1 MQPDL
6 HQPLRLAGIYVL
18 FSSAWILL
26 SDRLLGSLNL
36 DSTATQLLQT
46 YKGLAFVLLSALL
59 IGVLSLREQRV
70 KRRLFDALSASN
82 RQLELAQRNANLG
95 NWQYPGKFIWSASA
109 LTLLGQPPQSQANS
123 FAALLEWLHSGDRQA
138 AEQAWQ
144 HFLNGHAPLLIE
156 LRLLPTADGHCRW
169 LLLRGEVDEAGV
181 PYGSLQDVTQQQR
194 DEQALR
200 ESEQRFRQLFEH
212 TPRIAVQGYNHQRRV
227 IYWNQAS
234 CDLYGYSRTEALG
247 QQLENLI
254 VPAPLRAQV
263 ASDVQKMLTGG
274 APIPAAE
281 LQLQRK
287 NGELVWVY
295 SSHLLLRNS
304 HEQVELY
311 CVDIDLGAQKAAHQA
326 LHNSE
331 ARYRQLLN
339 QLDEAIFLCDPQLHL
354 SFLNPAWAIITGHA
368 ERSSLGQALPSFLH
382 PADALTLSSHAG
394 QILSGQLGG
403 WSGECRLRR
412 ADGQLHWV
420 ELQLSLDDGHGLQG
434 SLSDIHAQHQAQELQ
449 LARNLVLDQLLMQ
462 APLNSTL
469 SSIAERLEAL
479 NPQMRVSIMLLNAG
493 KLQLVAAPSL
503 PSDYCAA
510 TNGISAQLGVGSC
523 GAAAASGEL
532 VIAEDLQNHPNWQNY
547 RELTRAADLQ
557 ACWSLPFKND
567 SGQVLGTFGIYYH
580 ECCLPSDDDIAL
592 VTEFTRL
599 AGLALQQ
606 QQREAAR
613 HEVELRFRATFEHA
627 ALGIAHVSPSGELL
641 RVNRQFCEL
650 LGYSEERLTGL
661 HVQELT
667 DPDDLP
673 ADLSQMQQLLAG
685 QIRSYHMEKRYLR
698 ADHSLLW
705 ANLCVTLV
713 RHANG
718 EPHYFISLVEDISQ
732 RKQQEQALR
741 QAATVFDS
749 TREAVLIVDG
759 QRRILASNPAYSAIT
774 GQPAEASV
782 GSRLP
787 LLLSNS
793 AERSRYR
800 NIWRGLKAQ
809 GDWEGE
815 LTARRADG
823 SLCPLWLNA
832 SRVRDCDPAQ
842 PRYVLAFTD
851 LSQFKDSQERLAHLA
866 HYDPLTDLPNR
877 LFAQERLS
885 HALERAQ
892 RHGERVA
899 VLFIDLD
906 HFKTIN
912 DGLGHAVGDELLITV
927 ARRLQQR
934 LRNEDTLARL
944 GGDEFLVVLE
954 NLTRPEEAAQIAQAL
969 IQLFERPLPLG
980 NERDAYLGASIGI
993 SYYPDDGQSADELI
1007 RNADAALY
1015 QAKAEGR
1022 NTYRFYTQE
1031 LTTRAHSRLTMESKL
1046 RQAIKRGEFILH
1058 FQPLVDTESGKPLGV
1073 EALVRWNSPEGI
1085 ISPADFIPLAEETGL
1100 IVPIGTWV
1108 LREAC
1113 RQAQALRSQ
1122 GLALDT
1128 VAVNLSP
1135 RQFRQPDLLKQVR
1148 DALNDSG
1155 LPASCLELEIT
1166 EGALMD
1172 DVAQTQASLRALKS
1186 LGLRLAVD
1194 DFGTGYSSLA
1204 YLRRFPLDKLKID
1217 QSFMHGVPEDHGN
1230 LEIVATIITLARSLN
1245 LTVIAEG
1252 VETSGQLAALRRLG
1266 CEQSQGYLFSR
1277 PLSLE
1282 NLREWLINHR
1292 QSVA

>member
-26 SDRLLGSLNL
+26 SDRLLGSLDL

-59 IGVLSLREQRV
+59 IGVLSLREQRA

-95 NWQYPGKFIWSASA
+95 NWQYPGKFIWSTPA
-109 LTLLGQPPQSQANS
+109 LALLGQPPESKANS
-123 FAALLEWLHSGDRQA
+123 VAALLEWLHPADRQA
-138 AEQAWQ
+138 VEQAWQ
-144 HFLNGHAPLLIE
+144 HFLNGQAPLLID
-156 LRLLPTADGHCRW
+156 LRLLPTVDGHCRW
-169 LLLRGEVDEAGV
+169 LMLRGEVDEDGT
-181 PYGSLQDVTQQQR
+181 PYGSLQDISQQQR

-212 TPRIAVQGYNHQRRV
+212 TPRIAVQGYNNQRRV

-254 VPAPLRAQV
+254 IPPAQRPQV
-263 ASDVQKMLTGG
+263 ASDVQKMLAGG

-311 CVDIDLGAQKAAHQA
+311 CVDIDLGAQKAAHEAQ
-326 LHNSE
+326 HNSE
-331 ARYRQLLN
+331 VRYRQLLN
-339 QLDEAIFLCDPQLHL
+339 QLDEAIFLCDSQLHL

-368 ERSSLGQALPSFLH
+368 ERSSLGQTLPSFLH
-382 PADALTLSSHAG
+382 PADALILSSHAG
-394 QILSGQLGG
+394 QILSGQLIG

-420 ELQLSLDDGHGLQG
+420 ELQLSLDDGRGLQG

-449 LARNLVLDQLLMQ
+449 LARNLVLDQLLTQ
-462 APLNSTL
+462 APLSNIL
-469 SSIAERLEAL
+469 NSIAERLEAL
-479 NPQMRVSIMLLNAG
+479 NPQMRVSIMLVNDD
-493 KLQLVAAPSL
+493 KLQLAAAPSL
-503 PSDYCAA
+503 PSDYCTAID
-510 TNGISAQLGVGSC
+510 GIAVQLGVGFCSH
-523 GAAAASGEL
+523 AAASGEL
-532 VIAEDLQNHPNWQNY
+532 MIAEDLQSHPDWQNY
-547 RELTRAADLQ
+547 RELTRDADLQ
-557 ACWSLPFKND
+557 ACWALPFKND
-567 SGQVLGTFGIYYH
+567 GGQVLGTFGIYYR
-580 ECCLPSDDDIAL
+580 ECGLPSDDDIAL

-599 AGLALQQ
+599 AELALQQ

-613 HEVELRFRATFEHA
+613 QEVELRFRATFEHA
-627 ALGIAHVSPSGELL
+627 AIGIAHVSPSGQLL
-641 RVNRQFCEL
+641 RVNRQLCEQ

-661 HVQELT
+661 HFQELT
-667 DPDDLP
+667 DPEDLP
-673 ADLSQMQQLLAG
+673 ADLSQMHQLLAG
-685 QIRSYHMEKRYLR
+685 QIRSYQMEKRYLR
-698 ADHSLLW
+698 ADRSSLW
-705 ANLCVTLV
+705 ANLCVTLI

-718 EPHYFISLVEDISQ
+718 EPHYFISLVEDIGQ

-741 QAATVFDS
+741 QAATVFES

-759 QRRILASNPAYSAIT
+759 QRRILASNPAYSTIT
-774 GQPAEASV
+774 GQSAEASA

-787 LLLSNS
+787 LLLSTS
-793 AERSRYR
+793 VERSRYR

-851 LSQFKDSQERLAHLA
+851 LSMFKDSQERLAHLA

-877 LFAQERLS
+877 LFAHERLS
-885 HALERAQ
+885 HALVRAQ

-912 DGLGHAVGDELLITV
+912 DGLGHAIGDELLITV

-954 NLTRPEEAAQIAQAL
+954 NLAHPEEAAQIAQAL

-1031 LTTRAHSRLTMESKL
+1031 LTARAHSRLTMESKL

-1058 FQPLVDTESGKPLGV
+1058 YQPLVDTDSGTPLGV
-1073 EALVRWNSPEGI
+1073 EALVRWNSPEGM
-1085 ISPADFIPLAEETGL
+1085 ISPADFIPLAEDTGL

-1135 RQFRQPDLLKQVR
+1135 RQFRQADLLKQVR

-1230 LEIVATIITLARSLN
+1230 LEIVSTIITLARSLN

>member
-1 MQPDL
+1 MQPVL

-26 SDRLLGSLNL
+26 SDHLLGALNL
-36 DSTATQLLQT
+36 DSDATQLLQT

-59 IGVLSLREQRV
+59 IGGLSLREQRA
-70 KRRLFDALSASN
+70 KRRGLDALTASN
-82 RQLELAQRNANLG
+82 RQLELAQRNAKLG
-95 NWQYPGKFIWSASA
+95 HWQYTGKFIWSASA
-109 LTLLGQPPQSQANS
+109 LSLLGQPPDCQANS
-123 FAALLEWLHSGDRQA
+123 LAALLEWLHPSDCQDVER
-138 AEQAWQ
+138 AWQ
-144 HFLNGHAPLLIE
+144 AFITDRTALQIN
-156 LRLLPTADGHCRW
+156 LRLLATDDGRYRW

-181 PYGSLQDVTQQQR
+181 PYGSLQDISQQQR

-254 VPAPLRAQV
+254 IPAPLRPQV
-263 ASDVQKMLTGG
+263 ASDVQKMLGGG
-274 APIPAAE
+274 APLPAAE
-281 LQLQRK
+281 MQLQRK

-304 HEQVELY
+304 HEQTELY
-311 CVDIDLGAQKAAHQA
+311 CIDIDLGAQKTAHQA
-326 LHNSE
+326 LHDSE

-339 QLDEAIFLCDPQLHL
+339 QLDTAIFLCDPLLHL
-354 SFLNPAWAIITGHA
+354 NFLNPAWAIITGHA
-368 ERSSLGQALPSFLH
+368 ERLSIGQTLPSFMH
-382 PADALTLSSHAG
+382 PADALSLSSHAG
-394 QILSGQLGG
+394 QILSGQLNG

-412 ADGQLHWV
+412 ADGQLYWV
-420 ELQLSLDDGHGLQG
+420 ELQLSLDDSGGLHG
-434 SLSDIHAQHQAQELQ
+434 SLSDIHAQHQTQELQ
-449 LARNLVLDQLLMQ
+449 LARNLVLDQLLIQ
-462 APLNSTL
+462 APLNNTL
-469 SSIAERLEAL
+469 RIIAERLESL

-493 KLQLVAAPSL
+493 QLQLVAAPSL

-510 TNGISAQLGVGSC
+510 IDGVGAQLGVGSC
-523 GAAAASGEL
+523 GTAAASGAL
-532 VIAEDLQNHPNWQNY
+532 VIAEDLQKHPNWQNY

-567 SGQVLGTFGIYYH
+567 NGQVLGTFGIYYH
-580 ECCLPSDDDIAL
+580 ECCLPSDEDIAL

-599 AGLALQQ
+599 ASLALQQ
-606 QQREAAR
+606 QQRETAR
-613 HEVELRFRATFEHA
+613 QEVELRFRATFEHA
-627 ALGIAHVSPSGELL
+627 ALGIAHVSPSGQLL
-641 RVNRQFCEL
+641 RVNRQFCEQ
-650 LGYSEERLTGL
+650 LGYAQEQLTGK
-661 HVQELT
+661 HFQELT
-667 DPDDLP
+667 VAEDLP
-673 ADLSQMQQLLAG
+673 TDLAYMQQLLAG
-685 QIRSYHMEKRYLR
+685 EIRSYRMEKRYLR

-705 ANLCVTLV
+705 ASLCVTLI

-732 RKQQEQALR
+732 RKQHEQALQ

-749 TREAVLIVDG
+749 TREAVLIVDE
-759 QRRILASNPAYSAIT
+759 QRRILTSNPAYSAIT
-774 GQPAEASV
+774 GQPAEASA
-782 GSRLP
+782 GDRLP
-787 LLLSNS
+787 LSLST
-793 AERSRYR
+793 ALERSRYR
-800 NIWRGLKAQ
+800 TIWRDLKTH
-809 GDWEGE
+809 GGWEGE

-823 SLCPLWLNA
+823 SFCPLWLNA

-877 LFAQERLS
+877 LFAHERLS

-954 NLTRPEEAAQIAQAL
+954 NLDRPEEAAQIAQAL

-1031 LTTRAHSRLTMESKL
+1031 LTSRAHSRLTMESKL
-1046 RQAIKRGEFILH
+1046 RQALKRGEFVLH
-1058 FQPLVDTESGKPLGV
+1058 YQPLVETDSGKPLGV
-1073 EALVRWNSPEGI
+1073 EALVRWNSPEGM
-1085 ISPADFIPLAEETGL
+1085 ISPADFIPLAEDTGL

-1113 RQAQALRSQ
+1113 RQMQALRSQ
-1122 GLALDT
+1122 GLALET

-1135 RQFRQPDLLKQVR
+1135 RQFRQADLLKQVR

-1155 LPASCLELEIT
+1155 LPANCLELEIT

-1230 LEIVATIITLARSLN
+1230 LEIVATIITLARSLS

-1252 VETSGQLAALRRLG
+1252 VETGAQLAALRTLG

-1282 NLREWLINHR
+1282 HLREWLITHR